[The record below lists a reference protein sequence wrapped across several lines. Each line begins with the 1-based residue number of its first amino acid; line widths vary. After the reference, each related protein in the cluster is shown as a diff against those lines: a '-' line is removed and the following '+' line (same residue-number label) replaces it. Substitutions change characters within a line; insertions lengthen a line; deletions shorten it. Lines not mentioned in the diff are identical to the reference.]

1 MRVSSRVVILLA
13 ILASLLS
20 YTKFNFCAQTGWQS
34 PGQYIHAC
42 YSDIP
47 ALYGERALD
56 KGVWAYSSGKDSV
69 EYPVVQ
75 GTIMWL
81 TAKIIPHGV
90 NNYFY
95 GSALLLALLFIF
107 ISVIT
112 FKIKPEFGYLLP
124 LAPAAIAAMYINWDL
139 WAIATMLLA
148 IYWFDRKAELAS
160 ALALGVSIST
170 KFLPIF
176 LLIPITII
184 YFRQA
189 RISKLFKFLAITVAT
204 FAAINLPVALTTP
217 TGWWRFYD
225 LNLNRGS
232 DWGSIWYALSN
243 LGVDLTHQNYL
254 SVLCLLIGVT
264 AVVIFLLQIR
274 NVPTLAHTAIFVMV
288 IVMAVSKV
296 YSPQYVLWL
305 TPLAIIALIDK
316 RELTIFWFWQ
326 GAEIL
331 YHLAIWQHLA
341 TVTGAKFGLSVTIY
355 SVISVVRIAIS
366 IALLVHLAARH
377 QNSAR
382 NSERISLIN
391 SRELPLTSS

>member
-13 ILASLLS
+13 ILASLVS
-20 YTKFNFCAQTGWQS
+20 YAKFNFCAQTGWQS
-34 PGQYIHAC
+34 PSQYIHAC
-42 YSDIP
+42 YTDIP
-47 ALYGERALD
+47 ALYGDRALD
-56 KGVWAYSSGKDSV
+56 KGVWAYSSGSDSV
-69 EYPVVQ
+69 EYPVIQ

-90 NNYFY
+90 DNYFY
-95 GSALLLALLFIF
+95 ASALLLALLFIF
-107 ISVIT
+107 ISFIT

-124 LAPAAIAAMYINWDL
+124 VAPAAIASLYINWDL

-148 IYWFDRKAELAS
+148 IYWFDCKAEVAS

-170 KFLPIF
+170 KFLPVF
-176 LLIPITII
+176 LLIPIVII
-184 YFRQA
+184 FFRQG
-189 RISKLFKFLAITVAT
+189 RISKFFKFLAMTVAT

-232 DWGSIWYALSN
+232 DWGSVWYALSN
-243 LGVDLTHQNYL
+243 LGLDLTHQNYL

-264 AVVIFLLQIR
+264 AVIIFSLQIR
-274 NVPTLAHTAIFVMV
+274 NTPTLAQTAIFVMV
-288 IVMAVSKV
+288 VVMAVSKV

-341 TVTGAKFGLSVTIY
+341 MVTGAKFGLSVTVY
-355 SVISVVRIAIS
+355 SVISLIRIAAS
-366 IALLVHLAARH
+366 ILLLVRLAARH
-377 QNSAR
+377 QSSR
-382 NSERISLIN
+382 VFPSQFLISTAE
-391 SRELPLTSS
+391 SYP

>member
-13 ILASLLS
+13 ILASLIS
-20 YTKFNFCAQTGWQS
+20 FAKFNFCAESGWQT

-56 KGVWAYSSGKDSV
+56 KGVWAYSSGKDSI
-69 EYPVVQ
+69 EYPVIQ
-75 GTIMWL
+75 GTIMWI
-81 TAKIIPHGV
+81 TAKVIPHGI

-107 ISVIT
+107 ISLIT
-112 FKIKPEFGYLLP
+112 FKIRPEFGYLLP
-124 LAPAAIAAMYINWDL
+124 LAPAAVASLYINWDL

-148 IYWFDRKAELAS
+148 IYWFDRKAEVAS
-160 ALALGVSIST
+160 AIALGISIST
-170 KFLPIF
+170 KFLPVF
-176 LLIPITII
+176 LLLPIAIIFFRQERVKKFATYFAITI
-184 YFRQA
+184 
-189 RISKLFKFLAITVAT
+189 AT
-204 FAAINLPVALTTP
+204 FAVINLPVALTTP

-232 DWGSIWYALSN
+232 DWGSVWYALAN
-243 LGVDLTHQNYL
+243 LGIDLTHQNYL
-254 SVLCLLIGVT
+254 SVLCLLIGLT
-264 AVVIFLLQIR
+264 SLIIFLLQLR
-274 NVPTLAHTAIFVMV
+274 KTPTLAHIAIFVMV

-316 RELTIFWFWQ
+316 RELVIFWSWQ
-326 GAEIL
+326 GAELL

-341 TVTGAKFGLSVTIY
+341 LVTGAKFGLSVTAY
-355 SVISVVRIAIS
+355 SVICLVRIGAS
-366 IALLVHLAARH
+366 IALLQRLAARH
-377 QNSAR
+377 QNSR
-382 NSERISLIN
+382 VFPSEFLLSTGE
-391 SRELPLTSS
+391 SYP

>member
-1 MRVSSRVVILLA
+1 MRVTSRVVILLA
-13 ILASLLS
+13 VLASLLS
-20 YTKFNFCAQTGWQS
+20 YTKFNYCAQSGWQS

-47 ALYGERALD
+47 ALYGDRALD

-69 EYPVVQ
+69 EYPVIQ
-75 GTIMWL
+75 GSIMWL

-95 GSALLLALLFIF
+95 ASALFLALLFIF
-107 ISVIT
+107 ISLII

-124 LAPAAIAAMYINWDL
+124 LAPAVVASLYINWDL

-148 IYWFDRKAELAS
+148 IYWFDRKAEIAS

-170 KFLPIF
+170 KFLPVF
-176 LLIPITII
+176 LLIPIVII
-184 YFRQA
+184 FFRQG
-189 RISKLFKFLAITVAT
+189 RISKLFTFLAITVAT

-254 SVLCLLIGVT
+254 SVLCLLIGIT
-264 AVVIFLLQIR
+264 ALVIFLLQMQ
-274 NVPTLAHTAIFVMV
+274 NVPTLAHTAIFIMV

-366 IALLVHLAARH
+366 IALLARLAARH
-377 QNSAR
+377 QNSR
-382 NSERISLIN
+382 SFPSEFLLSTAE
-391 SRELPLTSS
+391 SYP